1 MKWSKSLIQTLRD
14 NPQDAEIDSH
24 KLLVRAGIVKKLAG
38 GLYTYLPLGMRSL
51 KKVQQIV
58 REEMDRAG
66 AQEIVMPI
74 LQPAKLWKTSGRWES
89 MGPGMFRVKDRAEQ
103 EYSMAPTAEETV
115 TEVIRNVV
123 NSYRQL
129 PVTVYQMQW
138 KFRDEIRPRFGLM
151 RSKEFLMKDA
161 YSFDVSMEAADKSY
175 MAMFEAYKRIFAR
188 CGLKAYPV
196 EADTGDIGGKFS
208 HEFHVLAEAGEDGI
222 AFCDGC
228 GYAANLEKAE
238 RSASPSPRSHS
249 LDEAQA
255 SHETSSSSSEGQTA
269 GESAEAQASHE
280 TSSEG
285 QTAGE
290 NLPCEEVHTPN
301 AKTIDEVAA
310 FMGLKGDAFVKSL
323 VYVADGKPVMVCVR
337 GDREVN
343 DVKLKHFL
351 DAKKIELADYD
362 TVLKVTGANAGSV
375 GPVKP
380 ADATLRIVADQ
391 DLKGATG
398 CIVGANKDDYHLK
411 NVDLNRDAKIA
422 DADYAD
428 LVVVKDGDICAKCG
442 RPIVIKRGIE
452 VGHVFKLGTKYTDA
466 FKAVYK
472 TDDLKEQ
479 TMVMGCYGIGVSRTV
494 QAVIEQSH
502 DKDGIIWP
510 AAVAPYQVVIEN
522 LDPDKAEVTAV
533 ADRLEAALEAAGVDV
548 IVDDRAER
556 PGVKFKDADLIGFPV
571 RVVVGAKGLAN
582 GGVEVKRR
590 CDDKSKMQIV
600 APDAAV
606 DTIKELLK

>member
-1 MKWSKSLIQTLRD
+1 MKWTKSMIQTLRD

-51 KKVQQIV
+51 KKVQEIIRQ
-58 REEMDRAG
+58 EMDRAG
-66 AQEIVMPI
+66 ALEICMPI
-74 LQPAKLWKTSGRWES
+74 LQPAELWKQSGRWES
-89 MGPGMFRVKDRAEQ
+89 MGPGMFRVKDRAQ
-103 EYSMAPTAEETV
+103 HDYSMAPTAEETV
-115 TEVIRNVV
+115 TEVIRNVI

-129 PVTVYQMQW
+129 PVTVYQIQW

-161 YSFDVSMEAADKSY
+161 YSFDTTMEAADKSY
-175 MAMFEAYKRIFAR
+175 TAMFEAYKRVFAR

-222 AFCDGC
+222 AFCETC

-238 RSASPSPRSHS
+238 RKVAVRS
-249 LDEAQA
+249 DADCPA
-255 SHETSSSSSEGQTA
+255 Y
-269 GESAEAQASHE
+269 
-280 TSSEG
+280 
-285 QTAGE
+285 
-290 NLPCEEVHTPN
+290 EEVHTPD
-301 AKTIDEVAA
+301 AKTIEQVSK
-310 FMGLKGDAFVKSL
+310 FMGVPGSAFVKSL
-323 VYVADGKPVMVCVR
+323 IYNADGKPVMVCVP
-337 GDREVN
+337 GDRDVN

-351 DAKKIELADYD
+351 DVKKLELADFE
-362 TVLKVTGANAGSV
+362 TVLKASGANAGSV

-380 ADATLRIVADQ
+380 ADASIRIVCDQ
-391 DLKGATG
+391 ALKGAKG

-411 NVDLNRDAKIA
+411 NVDLARDCNIA
-422 DADYAD
+422 DADFAD
-428 LVVVKDGDICAKCG
+428 LVVVRDGDICAKCG
-442 RPIVIKRGIE
+442 KPMVIKRGIE

-466 FKAVYK
+466 FNAVYK
-472 TDDLKEQ
+472 TDDLKEA
-479 TMVMGCYGIGVSRTV
+479 TMIMGCYGIGVSRTV

-502 DKDGIIWP
+502 DMDGIIWP
-510 AAVAPYQVVIEN
+510 ASVAPYQVCISL
-522 LDPDKAEVTAV
+522 LDPDQAEVAAV
-533 ADRLEAALEAAGVDV
+533 ADKLEAELEAMGVDV

-590 CDDKSKMQIV
+590 DQDKSQMKIV
-600 APDAAV
+600 APAEAAAA
-606 DTIKELLK
+606 IKELLK

>member
-1 MKWSKSLIQTLRD
+1 MKWTKSLIQTLRED
-14 NPQDAEIDSH
+14 PQDAEIDSH
-24 KLLVRAGIVKKLAG
+24 KLMIRAGLMKKAAG
-38 GLYTYLPLGMRSL
+38 GLYTYLPLGMRVL
-51 KKVQQIV
+51 NKVQKIV

-89 MGPGMFRVKDRAEQ
+89 MGPGMFRLKDRATND
-103 EYSMAPTAEETV
+103 YALSPTAEEMV
-115 TEVIRNVV
+115 TDLLKGVV
-123 NSYRQL
+123 SSYRQL
-129 PVTVYQMQW
+129 PVTVYQIQW

-161 YSFDVSMEAADKSY
+161 YSFDTSIDAADASY
-175 MAMFEAYKRIFAR
+175 MAMFNAYKRVFAR

-208 HEFHVLAEAGEDGI
+208 HEFHVLADAGEDGI

-238 RSASPSPRSHS
+238 RKVAPRADAPC
-249 LDEAQA
+249 DEM
-255 SHETSSSSSEGQTA
+255 
-269 GESAEAQASHE
+269 
-280 TSSEG
+280 
-285 QTAGE
+285 
-290 NLPCEEVHTPN
+290 EVIPTPN
-301 AKTIDEVAA
+301 AKTIDEVSK
-310 FMGLKGDAFVKSL
+310 FMGVPGSAFVKSL
-323 VYVADGKPVMVCVR
+323 IYAADGKPVMVCVP
-337 GDREVN
+337 GDRDVN
-343 DVKLKHFL
+343 EVKLRHFL
-351 DAKKIELADYD
+351 GAKKVELADYE
-362 TVLKVTGANAGSV
+362 TVLKASGANAGSV

-380 ADATLRIVADQ
+380 ADATLRIVCDQ
-391 DLKGATG
+391 ELKGAKG
-398 CIVGANKDDYHLK
+398 VLVGANKDDHHIK
-411 NVDLNRDAKIA
+411 NVDLDRDCSIRPE
-422 DADYAD
+422 DYAD
-428 LVVVKDGDICAKCG
+428 LVVVRDGDICAKCG
-442 RPIVIKRGIE
+442 KPMVIKRGIE
-452 VGHVFKLGTKYTDA
+452 VGHVFKLGTKYTEA

-472 TDDLKEQ
+472 NDQLKEE

-502 DKDGIIWP
+502 DANGIVWP

-522 LDPDKAEVTAV
+522 LDPDKPEVTKI
-533 ADRLEAALEAAGVDV
+533 ADELEAALEAKGVDA

-590 CDDKSKMQIV
+590 SDDKSKTQIV
-600 APDAAV
+600 APDVAV
-606 DTIKELLK
+606 DAIAALLAP

>member
-1 MKWSKSLIQTLRD
+1 MKWTKSMIQTLRD

-51 KKVQQIV
+51 KKVQEIIRQ
-58 REEMDRAG
+58 EMDRAG
-66 AQEIVMPI
+66 ALEICMPI
-74 LQPAKLWKTSGRWES
+74 LQPAELWKQSGRWES
-89 MGPGMFRVKDRAEQ
+89 MGPGMFRVKDRAQ
-103 EYSMAPTAEETV
+103 HDYSMAPTAEETV
-115 TEVIRNVV
+115 TEVIRNVI

-129 PVTVYQMQW
+129 PVTVYQIQW

-161 YSFDVSMEAADKSY
+161 YSFDTTMEAADKSY
-175 MAMFEAYKRIFAR
+175 MAMFEAYKRVFAR

-222 AFCDGC
+222 AFCETC

-238 RSASPSPRSHS
+238 RKVAVRS
-249 LDEAQA
+249 DADCPA
-255 SHETSSSSSEGQTA
+255 Y
-269 GESAEAQASHE
+269 
-280 TSSEG
+280 
-285 QTAGE
+285 
-290 NLPCEEVHTPN
+290 EEVHTPD
-301 AKTIDEVAA
+301 AKTIEQVSK
-310 FMGLKGDAFVKSL
+310 FMGVPGSAFVKSL
-323 VYVADGKPVMVCVR
+323 IYNADGKPVMVCVP
-337 GDREVN
+337 GDRDVN

-351 DAKKIELADYD
+351 DVKKLELADFE
-362 TVLKVTGANAGSV
+362 TVLKASGANAGSV

-380 ADATLRIVADQ
+380 ADASIRIVCDQ
-391 DLKGATG
+391 ALKGAKG
-398 CIVGANKDDYHLK
+398 CIVGANKDDFHLK
-411 NVDLNRDAKIA
+411 NVDLARDCNIA
-422 DADYAD
+422 DADFAD
-428 LVVVKDGDICAKCG
+428 LVVVRDGDICAKCG
-442 RPIVIKRGIE
+442 KPMVIKRGIE

-466 FKAVYK
+466 FNAVYK
-472 TDDLKEQ
+472 TDDLKEA
-479 TMVMGCYGIGVSRTV
+479 TMIMGCYGIGVSRTV

-510 AAVAPYQVVIEN
+510 ASVAPYQVCISL
-522 LDPDKAEVTAV
+522 LDPDQAEVAAV
-533 ADRLEAALEAAGVDV
+533 ADKLEAELEAMGVDV

-590 CDDKSKMQIV
+590 DQDKSQMKIV
-600 APDAAV
+600 APVEAAAA
-606 DTIKELLK
+606 IKELLK

>member
-1 MKWSKSLIQTLRD
+1 MKWTKSMIQTLRD

-51 KKVQQIV
+51 KKVQEIIRQ
-58 REEMDRAG
+58 EMDRAG
-66 AQEIVMPI
+66 ALEICMPI
-74 LQPAKLWKTSGRWES
+74 LQPAELWKQSGRWES
-89 MGPGMFRVKDRAEQ
+89 MGPGMFRVKDRAQ
-103 EYSMAPTAEETV
+103 HDYSMAPTAEETV
-115 TEVIRNVV
+115 TEVIRNVI

-129 PVTVYQMQW
+129 PVTVYQIQW

-161 YSFDVSMEAADKSY
+161 YSFDTTMEAADKSY
-175 MAMFEAYKRIFAR
+175 MAMFEAYKRVFAR

-222 AFCDGC
+222 AFCETC

-238 RSASPSPRSHS
+238 RKVAVRS
-249 LDEAQA
+249 DADCPA
-255 SHETSSSSSEGQTA
+255 Y
-269 GESAEAQASHE
+269 
-280 TSSEG
+280 
-285 QTAGE
+285 
-290 NLPCEEVHTPN
+290 EEVHTPD
-301 AKTIDEVAA
+301 AKTIEQVSK
-310 FMGLKGDAFVKSL
+310 FMGVPGSAFVKSL
-323 VYVADGKPVMVCVR
+323 IYNADGKPVMVCVP
-337 GDREVN
+337 GDRDVN

-351 DAKKIELADYD
+351 DVKKLELADFE
-362 TVLKVTGANAGSV
+362 TVLKASGANAGSV

-380 ADATLRIVADQ
+380 ADASIRIVCDQ
-391 DLKGATG
+391 ALKGAKG

-411 NVDLNRDAKIA
+411 NVDLARDCNIA
-422 DADYAD
+422 DADFAD
-428 LVVVKDGDICAKCG
+428 LVVVRDGDICAKCG
-442 RPIVIKRGIE
+442 KPMVIKRGIE

-466 FKAVYK
+466 FNAVYK
-472 TDDLKEQ
+472 TDDLKEA
-479 TMVMGCYGIGVSRTV
+479 TMIMGCYGIGVSRTV

-510 AAVAPYQVVIEN
+510 AAVAPYQVCISL
-522 LDPDKAEVTAV
+522 LDPDQAEVAAV
-533 ADRLEAALEAAGVDV
+533 ADKLEAELEAMGVDV

-590 CDDKSKMQIV
+590 DQDKSQMKIV
-600 APDAAV
+600 APAEAAAA
-606 DTIKELLK
+606 IKELLK

>member
-1 MKWSKSLIQTLRD
+1 MKWTKTLIQTLRD

-24 KLLVRAGIVKKLAG
+24 KLMVRAGLMKKVAG
-38 GLYTYLPLGMRSL
+38 GLYTYLPLGMRVL
-51 KKVQQIV
+51 NKVQKIV
-58 REEMDRAG
+58 REEMDKAG

-74 LQPAKLWKTSGRWES
+74 LQPAELWKTSGRWES
-89 MGPGMFRVKDRAEQ
+89 MGPGMFRLQDRARHD
-103 EYSMAPTAEETV
+103 YALSPTAEEMV
-115 TEVIRNVV
+115 TDVMKSVIS
-123 NSYRQL
+123 SYRQL
-129 PVTVYQMQW
+129 PITVYQIQW

-161 YSFDVSMEAADKSY
+161 YSFDTSLEAADKSY
-175 MAMFEAYKRIFAR
+175 MAMFEAYKRVFAR

-208 HEFHVLAEAGEDGI
+208 HEFHVLADSGEDGI
-222 AFCDGC
+222 ASCASC

-238 RSASPSPRSHS
+238 RK
-249 LDEAQA
+249 
-255 SHETSSSSSEGQTA
+255 
-269 GESAEAQASHE
+269 
-280 TSSEG
+280 
-285 QTAGE
+285 
-290 NLPCEEVHTPN
+290 VTPN
-301 AKTIDEVAA
+301 AAAECPPYEEAPTPAKSIEEMVKFFGVPATQMVKT
-310 FMGLKGDAFVKSL
+310 L
-323 VYVADGKPVMVCVR
+323 VYKADGKPVLFCVR
-337 GDREVN
+337 GDRELN
-343 DVKLKHFL
+343 EVKAKHLVDAKHF
-351 DAKKIELADYD
+351 ELADFE
-362 TVLKVTGANAGSV
+362 TVQRVTGAPVGYA

-380 ADATLRIVADQ
+380 HEPVDIYADQ
-391 DLKGATG
+391 ELEHAKGM
-398 CIVGANKDDYHLK
+398 IVGGNLDGEIDLK
-411 NVDLNRDAKIA
+411 NVDFDRDCNIKA
-422 DADYAD
+422 YAD
-428 LVVVKDGDICAKCG
+428 LTIVMDGDICPKCG
-442 RPIVIKRGIE
+442 GKIEIKRGIE

-479 TMVMGCYGIGVSRTV
+479 VMVMGCYGIGVSRTL

-510 AAVAPYQVVIEN
+510 ASVAPYQVIIEN

-533 ADRLEAALEAAGVDV
+533 ADKLEADLEATGVDV

-590 CDDKSKMQIV
+590 DQDKSQMKIIAPADAV
-600 APDAAV
+600 AA
-606 DTIKELLK
+606 IKELLK